1 MQRYKIPFAPSSTFV
16 LFLMYRT
23 ILYGYL
29 TPHSFHVTLYEFFT
43 IVLSYSL
50 RTRIDFV
57 FHESLFGG
65 RRIIY

>member
-1 MQRYKIPFAPSSTFV
+1 M
-16 LFLMYRT
+16 LFLIHHT
-23 ILYGYL
+23 ILYDYL
-29 TPHSFHVTLYEFFT
+29 TSYSFHVTIYEFFT
-43 IVLSYSL
+43 IVFSYSL

>member
-1 MQRYKIPFAPSSTFV
+1 
-16 LFLMYRT
+16 MYRAF
-23 ILYGYL
+23 LYGYL
-29 TPHSFHVTLYEFFT
+29 TPHSFHVTIYEFFT

-50 RTRIDFV
+50 RTRIYFV

>member
-1 MQRYKIPFAPSSTFV
+1 
-16 LFLMYRT
+16 MYRA
-23 ILYGYL
+23 ILCDYL
-29 TPHSFHVTLYEFFT
+29 TLYSFNVTIYEFFT

-50 RTRIDFV
+50 RTRIYFV